1 MTSQVEPGS
10 GVCEMHICSMIYFS
24 VRLGSHWCKLD
35 EGILHPIRMTGV
47 CDQLLMESGGH
58 GPHWQWVLCVF
69 GSVSGTNLGKNSDTI
84 RTWISEQGRTG
95 PSAVA
100 AAASVWTQPKDLF
113 TWVISFSDF
122 CWNRKHTSGLEPL
135 TGPAKSLRPGL
146 AVSGHSHMRQ
156 SSLIA
161 HVNEACMIRS
171 GLFLQD
177 LRFHNEV
184 LSDWIKYWAPVH
196 TSETCYAIWRIKVT
210 WQVTPYFWLWNHL
223 KWVQLWLAPNLK
235 RFLHYFWRFRVWL
248 ALMSVHEVALTGGF
262 EIVLKQH
269 DFKAAFGENGGWVLL
284 VMEREVCLTKAKS
297 LLVVLYSKIMQHN
310 YYFITN
316 LTKKLTKFCNDQ
328 ITKTIRCF
336 HQPLIETTIKE

>member
-1 MTSQVEPGS
+1 MQWYSLKFPYINTILKQFTTLFCYKKKKIYCKTFIISLNMTSQVEPGS

-171 GLFLQD
+171 GLFLQISQWSFIWLNQILSPRSHQWD
-177 LRFHNEV
+177 LLCDLKDQSHMT
-184 LSDWIKYWAPVH
+184 SH
-196 TSETCYAIWRIKVT
+196 TLFLTLEPFKMGATLTCTKFEKIPALFLAISCVT
-210 WQVTPYFWLWNHL
+210 CIDVCAWSCTDVSNPHR
-223 KWVQLWLAPNLK
+223 K
-235 RFLHYFWRFRVWL
+235 LHWP
-248 ALMSVHEVALTGGF
+248 VALKLCWSSM
-262 EIVLKQH
+262 ILKQH
-269 DFKAAFGENGGWVLL
+269 SVRTEAEC
-284 VMEREVCLTKAKS
+284 CLWWRGRFVWPKQS
-297 LLVVLYSKIMQHN
+297 L
-310 YYFITN
+310 
-316 LTKKLTKFCNDQ
+316 C
-328 ITKTIRCF
+328 
-336 HQPLIETTIKE
+336 